1 MVITMAVTDKKH
13 PALNDICTLIGETMG
28 SDAIG
33 NQIPLETETEV
44 FCGELAITEKEFYAA
59 AQTGIRPE
67 TALVINSMDYAGQGK
82 VSFGGVVYHVLR
94 RYPRV
99 DELTELYLQR
109 K

>member
-1 MVITMAVTDKKH
+1 MI
-13 PALNDICTLIGETMG
+13 

-33 NQIPLETETEV
+33 NQIPQETKTEV
-44 FCGELAITEKEFYAA
+44 FCGELAITEKEFYTA

-67 TALVINSMDYAGQGK
+67 MAVIVNSMDYEGQERIA
-82 VSFGGVVYHVLR
+82 FGGVVYHVLR

-99 DELTELYLQR
+99 DGFMELYLQR